1 MEKIDLKIEKGKTP
15 MRYILRVGIRL
26 FAFFFLCMAAGCSS
40 DSGNGGQ
47 TSGGDIAQS
56 ALARNTNPQVSDADL
71 AAVVAGNTE
80 FALKVFPLLDATPS
94 NNTFFSPY
102 SITQAFALL
111 APGAR
116 GTTLSGIEQALFFP
130 LPQERLNPAFNKL
143 DLLLAGKATGTV
155 LESGLQ
161 TPKLNNANAVWGQQ
175 GFSILPAYLDTLAVN
190 YGAGLHLVDF
200 MNATEDSR
208 HAINA
213 WVEEQ
218 TNNRIQNLIPQGG
231 VSPFTRLVLTNALW
245 FKADWASQFL
255 PINTANGP
263 FTNRDG
269 SSSSVPFMRRTFTV
283 PYAQV
288 DGCQA
293 VDIPYAGD
301 NLSML
306 VIMPDPGSFDAFS
319 SALTPTVLSDITNRL
334 TPQAID
340 FSMPKFTFTRA
351 SSLRPI
357 LESLGMTEA
366 FDPTRA
372 DFSGIDGNRDLS
384 VGGVFHQAFVSV
396 DEEGTEAA
404 AATAIIIGIT
414 GIPSPQLTLAID
426 HSFIFLIREIQTG
439 LILFMGKVASL

>member
-1 MEKIDLKIEKGKTP
+1 VEKIDLKIEKGKTT

-26 FAFFFLCMAAGCSS
+26 FVFFFICMAASCSS
-40 DSGNGGQ
+40 DSGNSGQ
-47 TSGGDIAQS
+47 TSGGNIAQS

-71 AAVVAGNTE
+71 AVVVAGNTE
-80 FALKVFPLLDATPS
+80 FALKVFPLLDTTPS

-116 GTTLSGIEQALFFP
+116 GTTLSGIEQALSFP
-130 LPQERLNPAFNKL
+130 LPQDRLNPAFNKL
-143 DLLLAGKATGTV
+143 DLLLAAKTPGTV

-200 MNATEDSR
+200 MNAPEDSR
-208 HAINA
+208 RTINT
-213 WVEEQ
+213 WVEGQ
-218 TNNRIQNLIPQGG
+218 TNNRIQDLIPQGG
-231 VSPFTRLVLTNALW
+231 VSPATRLVLTNAIW
-245 FKADWASQFL
+245 FKANWASQFL
-255 PINTANGP
+255 QINTANGP

-269 SSSSVPFMRRTFTV
+269 SSSSVLFMHQTFTV
-283 PYAQV
+283 PYARV
-288 DGCQA
+288 DGGQA
-293 VDIPYAGD
+293 VDLPYAGD

-306 VIMPDPGSFDAFS
+306 VIMPEPGSFDAFS
-319 SALTPTVLSDITNRL
+319 SALTPTVLGDITNHL
-334 TPQAID
+334 APQAVD
-340 FSMPKFTFTRA
+340 FSMPKFTFTRP

-357 LESLGMTEA
+357 LESFGMTDA
-366 FDPTRA
+366 FDPARA
-372 DFSGIDGNRDLS
+372 DFSGIDGNRDIS

-404 AATAIIIGIT
+404 AATAIIGTTAIL
-414 GIPSPQLTLAID
+414 SPHLTLAID
-426 HSFIFLIREIQTG
+426 HPFIFLIRDRQTG
-439 LILFMGKVASL
+439 VILFMGKVASL

>member
-1 MEKIDLKIEKGKTP
+1 V
-15 MRYILRVGIRL
+15 RYISSGIRL
-26 FAFFFLCMAAGCSS
+26 VVFFLLCIAAGCSS
-40 DSGNGGQ
+40 SSGSSGQ
-47 TSGGDIAQS
+47 TSGGSIAQS
-56 ALARNTNPQVSDADL
+56 SLARNTSPQVSDADL

-80 FALKVFPLLDATPS
+80 FALKVFPLLDSPPG

-116 GTTLSGIEQALFFP
+116 GTTLSGIEQALTFP
-130 LPQERLNPAFNKL
+130 LAQDRLNPAFNKL
-143 DLLLAGKATGTV
+143 DLLLASKTMGTV
-155 LESGLQ
+155 LENGLQ
-161 TPKLNNANAVWGQQ
+161 TPKLNNANAAWGQR

-190 YGAGLHLVDF
+190 YGAGLHLVDYI
-200 MNATEDSR
+200 NAAENSR
-208 HAINA
+208 QNINA

-218 TNNRIQNLIPQGG
+218 TNRRIQNLIPQGG
-231 VSPFTRLVLTNALW
+231 VSPDTRLVLTNAIW
-245 FKADWASQFL
+245 FKANWASQF
-255 PINTANGP
+255 PQINTANGP

-269 SSSSVPFMRRTFTV
+269 SSSSVPFMRQTFTV

-306 VIMPDPGSFDAFS
+306 VIMPDPGSFDAFL
-319 SALTPTVLSDITNRL
+319 SALTPTVLGDITNHL
-334 TPQAID
+334 TPQAVD
-340 FSMPKFTFTRA
+340 LSMPKFTLTRA
-351 SSLRPI
+351 SSLPPI
-357 LESLGMTEA
+357 LESFGMTDA

-372 DFSGIDGNRDLS
+372 DFSGIDGNRDLF

-404 AATAIIIGIT
+404 AATAIIIGT
-414 GIPSPQLTLAID
+414 TAFPSPILTLAIN
-426 HSFIFLIREIQTG
+426 HPFIFLIRDRQTG
-439 LILFMGKVASL
+439 VILFMGKVASL